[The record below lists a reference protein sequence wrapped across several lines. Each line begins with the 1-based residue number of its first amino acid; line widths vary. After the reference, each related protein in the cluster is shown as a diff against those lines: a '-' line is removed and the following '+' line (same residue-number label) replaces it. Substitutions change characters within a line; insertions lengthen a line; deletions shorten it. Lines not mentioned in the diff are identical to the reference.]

1 MSGKIALRWGRD
13 GRGAIKNISLQAWGS
28 RKENH
33 IMKEVPINEKYT
45 LTIKEASQYFN
56 IGIKKMRRL
65 AEENTHNGFAVH
77 SGNRFLIIR
86 SKFEKFLVETSAI

>member
-1 MSGKIALRWGRD
+1 MPGKIVLSWGRD
-13 GRGAIKNISLQAWGS
+13 GRGIIKIISLQAWGN
-28 RKENH
+28 RKENR
-33 IMKEVPINEKYT
+33 IMNEVPINEKYT

-77 SGNRFLIIR
+77 SGNRYLIIR
-86 SKFEKFLVETSAI
+86 SKFEKYLVETSAI